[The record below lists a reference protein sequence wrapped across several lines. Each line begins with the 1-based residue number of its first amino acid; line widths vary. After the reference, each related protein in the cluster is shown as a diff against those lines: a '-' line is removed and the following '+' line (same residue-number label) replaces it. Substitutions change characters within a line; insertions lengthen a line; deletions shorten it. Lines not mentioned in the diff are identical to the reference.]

1 MRSAPSPA
9 RYLGTQLGLEP
20 SISQVAKRFIG
31 TGRPRAPVP
40 PGKLRRLRSAAAAM
54 AVPAALARA
63 HRAGP
68 PPPRPA
74 RGGRVTGRGRGRGR
88 EGRWAGLTWRG
99 WNGAVLLG
107 GVVTRSMMGVAMRRG
122 RVCSKGARPKGGVG
136 GWL

>member
-1 MRSAPSPA
+1 MPGTAVAARGGKGRRDGGEERAGDGEGARGSSGEPGQQRGWGPRPRPP

-74 RGGRVTGRGRGRGR
+74 PPAGGASRGGSDG
-88 EGRWAGLTWRG
+88 AGPM
-99 WNGAVLLG
+99 
-107 GVVTRSMMGVAMRRG
+107 GVV
-122 RVCSKGARPKGGVG
+122 
-136 GWL
+136 